1 VGGQQPHCPKVQGLE
16 YESNQQERTKSMKM
30 AIIGSGGREY
40 ALSRAIAASPL
51 VEHVFR
57 LPGSGGNI
65 NRTTL
70 VDIKQTDIRSLK
82 QFAISEQIDLTVVG
96 PEDALALGVADEFE
110 AAGLK
115 IIGPGRETAILEY
128 SKIFTRELLAE
139 YKDISPKF
147 KVFSDTPSARAYI
160 RDQDTYPIVIK
171 VDGLAG
177 GKGAMVCPSPND
189 VEVALGRIDSGEFR
203 EAGKK
208 FIVEECL
215 EGEEASYIVLVDRK
229 GNVLPLA
236 SAQDHKAIFDGD
248 QGPNTGGMGAYSPAP
263 VLTPDVEQRVL
274 ERIVR
279 PTIKTMAEKGVPFT
293 GFLYVGLMIDPKGNP
308 HVVEFNVR
316 LGDPETQPIL
326 ARLETDIVDVFLA
339 MLEGRLDQVVL
350 KWRPQVA
357 VTVVMAAKG
366 YPDSKAYKK
375 GELIRGIEK
384 AEAMGAIIDHAG
396 VKKIGNDLFTNGG
409 RVLGV
414 TALGETF
421 ETAIKNAYSAVR
433 TISWGSEYCRTD
445 IGRRAW
451 NR

>member
-1 VGGQQPHCPKVQGLE
+1 
-16 YESNQQERTKSMKM
+16 MKA

-40 ALSRAIAASPL
+40 NLSRAIASSPL

-65 NRTTL
+65 NKTTM
-70 VDIKQTDIRSLK
+70 VDIKETDIRGLK

-96 PEDALALGVADEFE
+96 PEDTLALGIVDEFE

-115 IIGPGRETAILEY
+115 IIGPRRETAILEY
-128 SKIFTRELLAE
+128 SKIFTRELLVK
-139 YKDISPKF
+139 YKNISPKF
-147 KVFSDTPSARAYI
+147 DVFSDSPSASAFI
-160 RDQDTYPIVIK
+160 RDQDIYPIVIK

-177 GKGAMVCPSPND
+177 GKGAMVCLGPKD
-189 VEVALGRIDSGEFR
+189 VDVALRRIDSGEFR

-208 FIVEECL
+208 FIVEEYL
-215 EGEEASYIVLVDRK
+215 EGEEASYIVLVDRN
-229 GNVLPLA
+229 GNILPLA

-248 QGPNTGGMGAYSPAP
+248 KGPNTGGMGAYSPAP
-263 VLTPDVEQRVL
+263 VLTPEVEQRVL

-279 PTIKTMAEKGVPFT
+279 PTIQAMAEKGRPVT

-308 HVVEFNVR
+308 YVVEFNVR

-326 ARLETDIVDVFLA
+326 ARLETDIVEVFLA
-339 MLEGRLDQVVL
+339 MLEGRLDRVVL
-350 KWRPQVA
+350 KWKHQVA
-357 VTVVMAAKG
+357 VTVVMAARG

-375 GELIRGIEK
+375 GELIRGIEE
-384 AEAMGAIIDHAG
+384 AEAMGSIIDHAG
-396 VKKIGNDLFTNGG
+396 VKKIGNELFTDGG

-421 ETAIKNAYSAVR
+421 EIAIEKAYRAVR

-445 IGRRAW
+445 IGRRAL